1 MAVARAIPAALATQD
16 SLGPLLQTLAAVA
29 RLPATSLP
37 APVMQLV
44 RLILQQRIA
53 VGENGPSGAALER
66 AVRESG
72 VLLES
77 KLAAALPVGRD
88 LKAML
93 LGLKAALATFGGAT
107 GPLAHEHLR
116 TPPPLRDLAP
126 RAVDSG
132 AAQLPDDVSGTVRQL
147 ASQTDA
153 ALSRIKLAQI
163 ASLPDAD
170 AQQAAPGLRLELP
183 LLAGTELVM
192 AQLRIA
198 PDGRGARREHKRGWS
213 VKFAMNFAKGGE
225 VGAEVGILDRTIDVG
240 LWALDAGLAAQMR
253 ALLPELSRAI
263 AESGLRPGRLSV
275 RGGAPVEETRE
286 RAHLVDAVS

>member
-1 MAVARAIPAALATQD
+1 
-16 SLGPLLQTLAAVA
+16 
-29 RLPATSLP
+29 
-37 APVMQLV
+37 MQLV

-53 VGENGPSGAALER
+53 VGDSGMPAGAIER

-77 KLAAALPVGRD
+77 KLAAGQTVGRD

-93 LGLKAALATFGGAT
+93 LGLKSALASFGGAT
-107 GPLAHEHLR
+107 APLAHEHLR

-132 AAQLPDDVSGTVRQL
+132 TADLPDDRPGAVRQM
-147 ASQTDA
+147 AGQTDA

-198 PDGRGARREHKRGWS
+198 PDGRGARREQKRGWS
-213 VKFAMNFAKGGE
+213 VKFAMNFATGGE

-275 RGGAPVEETRE
+275 RGGAPAAETRE